1 MNSFNLKTYLTS
13 NLDIDENEISS
24 IVENCTTKTFKKD
37 QFLLRANEH
46 CTHTFFVEKGLL
58 RQYSIDEK
66 GREHILSFAPEN
78 WFVTDRES
86 TYFNQP
92 SAYYIQA
99 LEESRVVMINEDF
112 IHMLSEKIPSFSD
125 FNNKLLH
132 NHIRH
137 LQNRIN
143 LLLSAMA
150 EDRYLQFI
158 EMYPDIFLRVPQTMV
173 ASYLGITPE
182 SLSRV
187 RKELAQKNFKN

>member
-1 MNSFNLKTYLTS
+1 MNDTNLKTFLAS
-13 NLDIDENEISS
+13 NLDIDEQEIFS
-24 IVENCTTKTFKKD
+24 IVENCSIKKVKKD
-37 QFLLRANEH
+37 EFLLSQNDYSK
-46 CTHTFFVEKGLL
+46 HTFFVEKGLL
-58 RQYSIDEK
+58 RQFSIDEK
-66 GREHILSFAPEN
+66 GKEHILSFAPEN

-86 TYFNQP
+86 SYFNLP
-92 SAYYIQA
+92 SAYFIQA
-99 LEESRVVMINEDF
+99 LEDSQVVLIDETF
-112 IHMLSEKIPSFSD
+112 IKLLSKKIPSFTD

-143 LLLSAMA
+143 LLLSAIA

-158 EMYPDIFLRVPQTMV
+158 KMYPDILLRVPQTMV

-187 RKELAQKNFKN
+187 RKELARKNFKG